1 MLRLSFPLSLAQ
13 LPMTADLSGQRP
25 HGALTGTGD
34 QNTPSP
40 SSKLHVHLSTSLW
53 LIKGSPCSSKL
64 RFKVLTK
71 AIHCFV
77 WASCWKHQQL
87 NFIDKSLFSLKTWD
101 QFSP

>member
-13 LPMTADLSGQRP
+13 LPMTTGAQWP
-25 HGALTGTGD
+25 ETPGALTGTGD

-40 SSKLHVHLSTSLW
+40 SSKLHVYLSTSFW
-53 LIKGSPCSSKL
+53 LIKGNPCPLL

-77 WASCWKHQQL
+77 WVSCWEHQQL
-87 NFIDKSLFSLKTWD
+87 NFIDKILFSLKTWD
-101 QFSP
+101 WFSP